1 MEQDVKHALN
11 IKIEETENKYTGL
24 IEEFKKSIQIMKRY
38 IEQPKV
44 VADEIVNSDL
54 IIKDDF
60 KDIALGLVGTFTKAK
75 ALDMGKKKIL
85 SYITGLINEIKQ
97 NKINMSG
104 YVQEL
109 VTHLRDVYEVVYN
122 NTDIQLQERRKE
134 QYMSHHLY
142 TDLFRTKLNNHLL
155 NYASMYGCRP
165 GSNDLL
171 FGFRE
176 VLSML
181 SLYNTD
187 DIDEKYKKFQFR
199 TEYIANNFL
208 YLGTNQF
215 KQDVFQIASVML
227 DKSADNMLSEYMEKI
242 EEEQDTTEDVLNI
255 LNTIIGQLDRTL
267 KNLKDNIDQVEAKLM
282 NIVVQSDLYDLVLD
296 KILNELI
303 VGYTN
308 AEITASDFIIK
319 LKDSLVTM
327 DNLVSIEHDLRIMV
341 YNVCSKFKTDLEIY
355 SKIYDIVNELTFKG
369 SMSELKKSTSN

>member
-1 MEQDVKHALN
+1 MEQDIKNSLN
-11 IKIEETENKYTGL
+11 LKIEEAEKKYSGL
-24 IEEFKKSIQIMKRY
+24 VEEFKKSIQIMKRY
-38 IEQPKV
+38 VEQPSV
-44 VADEIVNSDL
+44 VADEILNSDL

-60 KDIALGLVGTFTKAK
+60 KDIAIGLKGTFTKAK

-85 SYITGLINEIKQ
+85 SYITGLVNEIKQ
-97 NKINMSG
+97 NKIDMTG
-104 YVQEL
+104 YVKEL
-109 VTHLRDVYEVVYN
+109 VGHLRDVYDVVYN
-122 NTDIQLQERRKE
+122 NTDIQLQERRKD
-134 QYMSHHLY
+134 QYMSHYLY
-142 TDLFRTKLNNHLL
+142 TDLFRTRLNNHLL
-155 NYASMYGCRP
+155 EYAGMYGCKP

-187 DIDEKYKKFQFR
+187 DVDEKYKKYLFR

-215 KQDVFQIASVML
+215 KQDVFQIDSTMI
-227 DKSADNMLSEYMEKI
+227 DKSVDNMLAEYIEKI

-267 KNLKDNIDQVEAKLM
+267 GNLKDNIDKVEEKLM
-282 NIVVQSDLYDLVLD
+282 SIVVKGDLCDLVLD
-296 KILNELI
+296 KVLNELI
-303 VGYTN
+303 VGYSN
-308 AEITASDFIIK
+308 AEITASDFVVK

-355 SKIYDIVNELTFKG
+355 SKIYDIVNELTYKG
-369 SMSELKKSTSN
+369 SMTELKKKS

>member
-1 MEQDVKHALN
+1 MEQDIKNSLN
-11 IKIEETENKYTGL
+11 LKIEEAEKKYSGL
-24 IEEFKKSIQIMKRY
+24 VEEFKKSIQIMKRY
-38 IEQPKV
+38 VEQPSV
-44 VADEIVNSDL
+44 VADEILNSDL

-60 KDIALGLVGTFTKAK
+60 KDIAIGLKGTFTKAK

-85 SYITGLINEIKQ
+85 SYITGLVNEIKQ
-97 NKINMSG
+97 NKIDMTG
-104 YVQEL
+104 YVKEL
-109 VTHLRDVYEVVYN
+109 VGHLRDVYDVVYN
-122 NTDIQLQERRKE
+122 NTDIQLQERRKD
-134 QYMSHHLY
+134 QYMSHYLY
-142 TDLFRTKLNNHLL
+142 TDLFRTRLNNHLL
-155 NYASMYGCRP
+155 EYAGMYGCKP
-165 GSNDLL
+165 GNNDLL

-187 DIDEKYKKFQFR
+187 DVDEKYKKFLFR

-215 KQDVFQIASVML
+215 KQDVFQIDSTMI
-227 DKSADNMLSEYMEKI
+227 DKSVDNMLAEYIEKI

-267 KNLKDNIDQVEAKLM
+267 GNLKDNIDKVEEKLM
-282 NIVVQSDLYDLVLD
+282 SIVVKGDLYDLVLD
-296 KILNELI
+296 KVLNELI
-303 VGYTN
+303 VGYSN
-308 AEITASDFIIK
+308 AEITASDFVVK

-355 SKIYDIVNELTFKG
+355 SKIYDIVNELTYNG
-369 SMSELKKSTSN
+369 SMTELKKKS

>member
-1 MEQDVKHALN
+1 MEQDIKNSLN
-11 IKIEETENKYTGL
+11 LKIEEAEKKYSGL
-24 IEEFKKSIQIMKRY
+24 VEEFKKSIQIMKRY
-38 IEQPKV
+38 VEQPSV
-44 VADEIVNSDL
+44 VADEILNSDL

-60 KDIALGLVGTFTKAK
+60 KDIAIGLKGTFTKAK

-85 SYITGLINEIKQ
+85 SYITGLVNEIKQ
-97 NKINMSG
+97 NKIDMTG
-104 YVQEL
+104 YVKEL
-109 VTHLRDVYEVVYN
+109 VGHLRDVYDVVYN
-122 NTDIQLQERRKE
+122 NTDIQLQERRKD
-134 QYMSHHLY
+134 QYMSHYLY
-142 TDLFRTKLNNHLL
+142 TDLFRTRLNNHLL
-155 NYASMYGCRP
+155 EYAGMYGCKP
-165 GSNDLL
+165 GNNDLL

-187 DIDEKYKKFQFR
+187 DVDEKYKKFLFR

-215 KQDVFQIASVML
+215 KQDVFQIDSTMI
-227 DKSADNMLSEYMEKI
+227 DKSVDNMLAEYIEKI

-267 KNLKDNIDQVEAKLM
+267 GNLKDNIDKVEEKLM
-282 NIVVQSDLYDLVLD
+282 SIVVKGDLYDLVLD
-296 KILNELI
+296 KVLNELI
-303 VGYTN
+303 VGYSN
-308 AEITASDFIIK
+308 SEITASDFVVK

-355 SKIYDIVNELTFKG
+355 SKIYDIVNELTYNG
-369 SMSELKKSTSN
+369 SMTELKKKS

>member
-1 MEQDVKHALN
+1 MEQDIKNSLN
-11 IKIEETENKYTGL
+11 LKIEEAEKKYSGL
-24 IEEFKKSIQIMKRY
+24 VEEFKKSIQIMKRY
-38 IEQPKV
+38 VEQPSV
-44 VADEIVNSDL
+44 VADEILNSDL

-60 KDIALGLVGTFTKAK
+60 KDIAIGLKGTFTKAK

-85 SYITGLINEIKQ
+85 SYITGLVNEIKQ
-97 NKINMSG
+97 NKIDMTG
-104 YVQEL
+104 YVKEL
-109 VTHLRDVYEVVYN
+109 VGHLRDVYDVVYN
-122 NTDIQLQERRKE
+122 NTDIQLQERRKD
-134 QYMSHHLY
+134 QYMSHYLY
-142 TDLFRTKLNNHLL
+142 TDLFRTRLNNHLL
-155 NYASMYGCRP
+155 EYAGMYGCKP

-187 DIDEKYKKFQFR
+187 DVDEKYKKFLFR

-215 KQDVFQIASVML
+215 KQDVFQIDSTMI
-227 DKSADNMLSEYMEKI
+227 DKSVDNMLAEYIEKI

-267 KNLKDNIDQVEAKLM
+267 GNLKDNIDKVEEKLM
-282 NIVVQSDLYDLVLD
+282 SIVVKGDLYDLVLD
-296 KILNELI
+296 KVLNELI
-303 VGYTN
+303 VGYSN
-308 AEITASDFIIK
+308 AEITASDFVVK

-355 SKIYDIVNELTFKG
+355 SKIYDIVNELTYKG
-369 SMSELKKSTSN
+369 SMTELKKKS

>member
-1 MEQDVKHALN
+1 MEQDIKNSLN
-11 IKIEETENKYTGL
+11 LKIEEAEKKYSGL
-24 IEEFKKSIQIMKRY
+24 VEEFKKSIQIMKRY
-38 IEQPKV
+38 VEQPSV
-44 VADEIVNSDL
+44 VADEILNSDL

-60 KDIALGLVGTFTKAK
+60 KDIAIGLKGTFTKAK

-85 SYITGLINEIKQ
+85 SYITGLVNEIKQ
-97 NKINMSG
+97 NKIDMTG
-104 YVQEL
+104 YVKEL
-109 VTHLRDVYEVVYN
+109 VGHLRDVYDVVYN
-122 NTDIQLQERRKE
+122 NTDIQLQERRKD
-134 QYMSHHLY
+134 QYMSHYLY
-142 TDLFRTKLNNHLL
+142 TDLFRTRLNNHLL
-155 NYASMYGCRP
+155 EYAGMYGCKP
-165 GSNDLL
+165 GNNDLL

-187 DIDEKYKKFQFR
+187 DVDEKYKKFLFR

-215 KQDVFQIASVML
+215 KQDVFQIDSTMI
-227 DKSADNMLSEYMEKI
+227 DKSVDNMLAEYIEKI

-267 KNLKDNIDQVEAKLM
+267 GNLKDNIDKVEEKLM
-282 NIVVQSDLYDLVLD
+282 SIVVKGDLYDLVLD
-296 KILNELI
+296 KVLNELI
-303 VGYTN
+303 VGYSN
-308 AEITASDFIIK
+308 AEITASDFVVK

-355 SKIYDIVNELTFKG
+355 SKIYDIVNELTYEG
-369 SMSELKKSTSN
+369 SMT

>member
-1 MEQDVKHALN
+1 MEQDIKNSLN
-11 IKIEETENKYTGL
+11 LKIEEAEKKYSGL
-24 IEEFKKSIQIMKRY
+24 VEEFKKSIQIMKRY
-38 IEQPKV
+38 VEQPKV

-60 KDIALGLVGTFTKAK
+60 KDIAVGLSGTFTKAK

-85 SYITGLINEIKQ
+85 SYITGLVNEIKQ
-97 NKINMSG
+97 NKIDMTG
-104 YVQEL
+104 YVKEL
-109 VTHLRDVYEVVYN
+109 VGHLRDVYDVVYN

-142 TDLFRTKLNNHLL
+142 TDLFRTRLNSHLL
-155 NYASMYGCRP
+155 EYAGVYGCQP

-187 DIDEKYKKFQFR
+187 DVDEKYKKFLFR

-215 KQDVFQIASVML
+215 KQDVFQIDSNMV
-227 DKSADNMLSEYMEKI
+227 DKSVDNMLAEYMEKI

-267 KNLKDNIDQVEAKLM
+267 SNLKGNIDKVEEKLLG
-282 NIVVQSDLYDLVLD
+282 IVVKGDLYDLVLD
-296 KILNELI
+296 KVLNELI
-303 VGYTN
+303 VGYSN
-308 AEITASDFIIK
+308 AEITASDFVVK

-327 DNLVSIEHDLRIMV
+327 DNLVSIEHDLRVMV

-355 SKIYDIVNELTFKG
+355 SKIYDIVNELTYKG
-369 SMSELKKSTSN
+369 SMTELKKKS